1 MTNNSA
7 LEMSDKSGKRLS
19 LGPVLY
25 YWPEEQ
31 LRDFYDMVAKSPV
44 DIVYL
49 GETVC
54 SKRRALNIEGWLEL
68 ADMLTSTGKEV
79 VLSSLSLIE
88 AASELSTMKRICTN
102 GRFRVEA
109 NDMAAVQMLA
119 GKSNFVAGPTLNIY
133 NTRTLDKLAGL
144 GVERWVMP
152 VEQSREILREFRQQ
166 MQSTMEVEVFAWGHL
181 PLAYSARCYTARNHD
196 LPKDDCQYRCLDDPD
211 GMLLKTREDESFL
224 ILNGTQTQSAL
235 THNLVSELNDPDVDI
250 FRISPQ
256 SHHTEHVI
264 QLFHDCLTG
273 QQNID
278 KAARELETLMPT
290 GPCNGY
296 WYGEAGMLAGCGT
309 A

>member
-1 MTNNSA
+1 MP
-7 LEMSDKSGKRLS
+7 DKSGKRLS

-25 YWPEEQ
+25 YWPEKQ
-31 LRDFYDMVAKSPV
+31 LREFYDMVASSPV

-54 SKRRALNIEGWLEL
+54 SKRRALNFEGWLEL
-68 ADMLTSTGKEV
+68 ADMLTSAGKEV
-79 VLSSLSLIE
+79 VLSSLSLVE
-88 AASELSTMKRICTN
+88 AASELATMKRICTN

-109 NDMAAVQMLA
+109 NDMAAVQMLAGKSNFVA

-152 VEQSREILREFRQQ
+152 VEQSGEILREFRQQ

-235 THNLVSELNDPDVDI
+235 THNLVREPH
-250 FRISPQ
+250 Q
-256 SHHTEHVI
+256 STVTTHQTCHPVV
-264 QLFHDCLTG
+264 
-273 QQNID
+273 
-278 KAARELETLMPT
+278 P
-290 GPCNGY
+290 
-296 WYGEAGMLAGCGT
+296 
-309 A
+309 

>member
-1 MTNNSA
+1 MTTEA
-7 LEMSDKSGKRLS
+7 LLPKRLS

-25 YWPEEQ
+25 FWPEQQ
-31 LRDFYDMVAKSPV
+31 LRDFYDMVAGSPV

-68 ADMLTSTGKEV
+68 AEMLTRGGKEV

-88 AASELSTMKRICTN
+88 AASELSTMKRICAN

-119 GKSNFVAGPTLNIY
+119 GQSGFIAGPTLNIY
-133 NTRTLDKLAGL
+133 NTRALDKLAGL

-152 VEQSREILREFRQQ
+152 VEQSREILDEFRQQ
-166 MQSTMEVEVFAWGHL
+166 IQSTIEIEVFAWGRL
-181 PLAYSARCYTARNHD
+181 PLAFSARCYTARNHD
-196 LPKDDCQYRCLDDPD
+196 LPKDDCQLRCLNDPD
-211 GMLLKTREDESFL
+211 GMLLQTREDESFL
-224 ILNGTQTQSAL
+224 VLNGIQTQSAL
-235 THNLVSELNDPDVDI
+235 THNLVCELNNADIDI

-256 SHHTEHVI
+256 SQNTKQII
-264 QLFHDCLTG
+264 QLFSDCLTG
-273 QQNID
+273 KQDID
-278 KAARELETLMPT
+278 DAVVNKLETLMPT

-296 WYGEAGMLAGCGT
+296 WYGEAGMSAGCG
-309 A
+309 AA

>member
-1 MTNNSA
+1 MTKNSA
-7 LEMSDKSGKRLS
+7 LDMSDKRLS

-31 LRDFYDMVAKSPV
+31 LRDFYEMVAKSPI

-54 SKRRALNIEGWLEL
+54 SKRRALNTEGWLEL
-68 ADMLTSTGKEV
+68 ADMLTSAGKEV

-119 GKSNFVAGPTLNIY
+119 GQSGFVAGPTLNIY

-152 VEQSREILREFRQQ
+152 VEQSREILREFRQH
-166 MQSTMEVEVFAWGHL
+166 MQSTVEVEVFAWGHL

-235 THNLVSELNDPDVDI
+235 TQNLVRELNDPDVDI

-256 SHHTEHVI
+256 SDQTEHII
-264 QLFHDCLTG
+264 QLFHDCLAG
-273 QQNID
+273 QQDID
-278 KAARELETLMPT
+278 EAVIKLETLMPS
-290 GPCNGY
+290 GPCDGY
-296 WYGEAGMLAGCGT
+296 WYGEAGMQAGCGAT
-309 A
+309 